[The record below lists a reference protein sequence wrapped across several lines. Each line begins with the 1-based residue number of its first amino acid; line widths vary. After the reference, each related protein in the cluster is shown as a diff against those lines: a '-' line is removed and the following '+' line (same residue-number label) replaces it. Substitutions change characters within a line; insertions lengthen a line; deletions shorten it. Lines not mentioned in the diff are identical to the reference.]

1 MVPSLSGYAFM
12 PVSTAVTVSGA
23 NVTAVSFTATAN
35 AAASYSISG
44 TVSGPVKQNVLITL
58 TLGGSTTG
66 TNMGTAVTAPD
77 GSYSF
82 SGLAAGTY
90 TVAPSLTGYTFTP
103 ASNAPSL
110 SSSTPTATVN
120 FTEALA
126 Q

>member
-1 MVPSLSGYAFM
+1 
-12 PVSTAVTVSGA
+12 
-23 NVTAVSFTATAN
+23 
-35 AAASYSISG
+35 
-44 TVSGPVKQNVLITL
+44 LITL
-58 TLGGSTTG
+58 SLGGSTTG
-66 TNMGTAVTAPD
+66 TTMGTAVTAPD